1 MKLKFV
7 IILFSLVFTGCKNE
21 ENKPDSELSKTKN
34 SEVNSE
40 KLKSC
45 FESFQYD
52 LDKILTKDEVLKYID
67 DSQHSQ
73 VETEFKNRNSS
84 MSELIYS
91 YPSERTH
98 TVSVGKMSQNVPDNN
113 IISLKGLSFSKI
125 DEEKT
130 LELFN
135 RKYKKLT
142 EEEFQEMKSNLE
154 KQYADKS
161 KAELETALKFL
172 DTRMQFNSIAVDGLG
187 TSSYWKNFTVNENDY
202 GVELFVLAGTVEF
215 LVHVK
220 ISDNDEIN
228 SNTAI
233 EIAKDILAKCK

>member
-7 IILFSLVFTGCKNE
+7 IILFSIVFTGCKNE

-73 VETEFKNRNSS
+73 VETEFKKRESS
-84 MSELIYS
+84 MATLVYS
-91 YPSERTH
+91 YPSERIH
-98 TVSVGKMSQNVPDNN
+98 TVTANGMPHEIPDKN
-113 IISLKGLSFSKI
+113 IISLKGLEFSRI

-130 LELFN
+130 LEVFN

-172 DTRMQFNSIAVDGLG
+172 ETRKQFNSIAVDGLG
-187 TSSYWKNFTVNENDY
+187 TAAYWKNFTVNENDY

-215 LVHVK
+215 VVQVK
-220 ISDNDEIN
+220 VSDDDNVN

-233 EIAKDILAKCK
+233 EIAKEILVKCN

>member
-1 MKLKFV
+1 MKIKLIV
-7 IILFSLVFTGCKNE
+7 ILLCVVFTACKNE
-21 ENKPDSELSKTKN
+21 ENKPNSELIKTIK

-113 IISLKGLSFSKI
+113 INSLKGLSFSKI

-161 KAELETALKFL
+161 KVELETALKFL
-172 DTRMQFNSIAVDGLG
+172 ETRMQFNSIAVDGLG
-187 TSSYWKNFTVNENDY
+187 TASYWKNFTVMGNDF

-215 LVHVK
+215 VVQVK
-220 ISDNDEIN
+220 VSDDNNVN

-233 EIAKDILAKCK
+233 EIAKEILAKCN